1 MIDNSSIILSALLRK
16 EKNYSYL
23 HKKMKSKSTLIYY
36 YATNF
41 FCLFM
46 EQFMTLR
53 RLNLKIQGFPESY
66 ASEPY
71 GEDMV
76 VGEPQQSSMTSPA
89 PQSRQQQQQQ
99 QQHGDVLNDSV
110 ADAAIQEDPITGAT

>member
-1 MIDNSSIILSALLRK
+1 MRLTFS
-16 EKNYSYL
+16 
-23 HKKMKSKSTLIYY
+23 
-36 YATNF
+36 
-41 FCLFM
+41 CLFM

-99 QQHGDVLNDSV
+99 QHGDVLNDSV

>member
-1 MIDNSSIILSALLRK
+1 M
-16 EKNYSYL
+16 
-23 HKKMKSKSTLIYY
+23 
-36 YATNF
+36 
-41 FCLFM
+41 FM

-89 PQSRQQQQQQ
+89 PQSRQQQQ
-99 QQHGDVLNDSV
+99 HGDVLNDSV
-110 ADAAIQEDPITGAT
+110 ADAAIREDPITGAT

>member
-1 MIDNSSIILSALLRK
+1 MRLTFS
-16 EKNYSYL
+16 
-23 HKKMKSKSTLIYY
+23 
-36 YATNF
+36 
-41 FCLFM
+41 CLFM

-76 VGEPQQSSMTSPA
+76 VGEPQQSSMTLPA
-89 PQSRQQQQQQ
+89 PQSRQQQQQQQ

-110 ADAAIQEDPITGAT
+110 ADAAIREDPITGAT

>member
-1 MIDNSSIILSALLRK
+1 MRLTFS
-16 EKNYSYL
+16 
-23 HKKMKSKSTLIYY
+23 
-36 YATNF
+36 
-41 FCLFM
+41 CLFM

-89 PQSRQQQQQQ
+89 PQSRQQQQQ
-99 QQHGDVLNDSV
+99 HGDVLNDSV
-110 ADAAIQEDPITGAT
+110 ADAAIREDPITGAT